1 MRRHLR
7 RISGNQFF
15 RFAVTGGIAALV
27 NLVARR
33 LLNLAMSFELAVAL
47 AYLFGMLTAYL
58 LARLF
63 VFQASGRGVRSEL
76 YRFTL
81 VNLVA
86 LAQVWLVSVG
96 LAEWLF
102 PAIGFTWHAYD
113 IAHLIGVASPIV
125 TSYLGHRHYSFRPGG

>member
-1 MRRHLR
+1 MSLPRRLAD
-7 RISGNQFF
+7 NQFF
-15 RFAVTGGIAALV
+15 RFAITGGIAALV
-27 NLVARR
+27 NLGARW
-33 LLNLAMSFELAVAL
+33 LLNLIMGFELAVAV
-47 AYLFGMLTAYL
+47 AYLFGMLAAYV
-58 LARLF
+58 LARRF
-63 VFQASGRGVRSEL
+63 VFDASGRSVRSEL

-102 PAIGFTWHAYD
+102 PAIDFQWHAYD

-125 TSYLGHRHYSFRPGG
+125 TSYLGHRYYSFRLLD

>member
-1 MRRHLR
+1 MNLR
-7 RISGNQFF
+7 RRLAGNRFF

-27 NLVARR
+27 NLGARW
-33 LLNLAMSFELAVAL
+33 LLNRIMSFELAVAL
-47 AYLFGMLTAYL
+47 AYLFGMLTAYI
-58 LARLF
+58 LARRY
-63 VFQASGRGVRSEL
+63 VFEASGRGVRSEL

-86 LAQVWLVSVG
+86 LVQVWLVSVG

-102 PAIGFTWHAYD
+102 PAIGFRWHAYD

-125 TSYLGHRHYSFRPGG
+125 TSYLGHRHYSFRPGA